1 MLRHDYKSAPFNKSD
16 RLRLLCN
23 LYTTFFF
30 IFISLKLSCICQKK
44 PFFFYPQ
51 RYKTLSSRHGKQKRS
66 PQTRRIA
73 SVPPAWCA
81 PRPPLKPAARARWLL
96 PFHFLCTLLRYD
108 NVAVRYITAA
118 HGVHHSGRHFMLHNH
133 PICISLCIKVLVHG
147 LVKSAL
153 PHYQKI
159 AAEGKNAL
167 KEL

>member
-1 MLRHDYKSAPFNKSD
+1 MQLIHIF
-16 RLRLLCN
+16 
-23 LYTTFFF
+23 LYFHITETE
-30 IFISLKLSCICQKK
+30 LHLPKK
-44 PFFFYPQ
+44 PFFIHSGMKHVYLA
-51 RYKTLSSRHGKQKRS
+51 TAKRS
-66 PQTRRIA
+66 RPTHPSERRL
-73 SVPPAWCA
+73 
-81 PRPPLKPAARARWLL
+81 PLEPAARACRPGSLAS
-96 PFHFLCTLLRYD
+96 PFSLFMLRYD